1 MATADRSAE
10 QENDNRLSRR
20 AFLRSAA
27 VTAGSA
33 GIVAA
38 TAGRASAELV
48 PPQPDELAEMHAE
61 DPALLIDLTRCV
73 GCGRCVNAC
82 KTDNDLQWREDQPA
96 TGDDAVLA
104 SSNWTVVR
112 AFDAELHDGPA
123 VGARRRG
130 GHRFVKTQCMHCLEP
145 ACASACFVK
154 ALRKSDAGPVIYDGD
169 KCVGCRYCLMACPF
183 GVPTFEWDE
192 TFGRVQ
198 KCDMCSERVS
208 QGRPTACAEACPQGA
223 ITYGKRRE
231 LLAEAWRRIDGSPE
245 RYVGHV
251 YGEHE
256 VGGTAVLY
264 VSDVSFEQLG
274 FRTGLTT
281 DTLGSYTWEIT
292 RLLPPIAAGLG
303 VTLMTL
309 YLRRRRVLLE
319 AGEAAERIAAEAAEG
334 TDTEVPV

>member
-1 MATADRSAE
+1 M
-10 QENDNRLSRR
+10 
-20 AFLRSAA
+20 
-27 VTAGSA
+27 
-33 GIVAA
+33 
-38 TAGRASAELV
+38 
-48 PPQPDELAEMHAE
+48 
-61 DPALLIDLTRCV
+61 DLTKCV
-73 GCGRCVNAC
+73 GCGRCVSAC
-82 KTDNDLQWREDQPA
+82 KADNDLGWHEDQPA
-96 TGDDAVLA
+96 TGEDAALA

-112 AFDAELHDGPA
+112 AVGTELHDDPA
-123 VGARRRG
+123 FAARRRE

-154 ALRKSDAGPVIYDGD
+154 AMRKSEAGPVVYDAD

-198 KCDMCSERVS
+198 KCDMCPERVS
-208 QGRPTACAEACPQGA
+208 QGLPTACAEACTRGA

-231 LLAEAWRRIDGSPE
+231 LLVEAWRRIDGAPE
-245 RYVGHV
+245 RYVRHV

-264 VSDVSFEQLG
+264 ISDVSFEQLG
-274 FRTGLTT
+274 FRTGLPT

-309 YLRRRRVLLE
+309 YLRRRKVLLE
-319 AGEAAERIAAEAAEG
+319 AGEAAERIAAGAAESS
-334 TDTEVPV
+334 DEEVKV